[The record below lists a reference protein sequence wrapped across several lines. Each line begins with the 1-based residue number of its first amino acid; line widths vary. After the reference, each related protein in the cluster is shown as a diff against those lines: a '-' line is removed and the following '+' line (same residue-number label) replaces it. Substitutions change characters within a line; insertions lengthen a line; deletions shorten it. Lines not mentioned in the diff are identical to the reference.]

1 MLVEVLVA
9 AHVVQ
14 HQATAVIVADAHMVQ
29 PMYQVDALATLLV
42 AMWAMS
48 VVAQALVV
56 DLHLLR
62 AVQVHS
68 TVVQHTELNNHPA
81 LHTTA
86 TLPHV
91 ATTVLQPLIG
101 VAVAGVAVVIPEADS
116 LVEAIPV
123 EAILAVADSLA
134 VADVADN
141 QANTYVINT
150 FPALR
155 GEQI

>member
-29 PMYQVDALATLLV
+29 PMYQVDAQATLLV

-48 VVAQALVV
+48 VVARALVV

-101 VAVAGVAVVIPEADS
+101 VAVAAVAVVIPEADS
-116 LVEAIPV
+116 LV

-141 QANTYVINT
+141 QANTYVLNT

>member
-48 VVAQALVV
+48 VVARALVV

-101 VAVAGVAVVIPEADS
+101 VAVAAVAVVIPEADS
-116 LVEAIPV
+116 LVEAI
-123 EAILAVADSLA
+123 LAVEDSLA

-141 QANTYVINT
+141 QANTYVTNT